1 MDISYKEY
9 VKVFGIKIFLLK
21 VLRRP
26 FYDKNTNFA
35 KKVSKINEQS
45 IKKFL
50 LRNVLLNNKYVI
62 KENNLFKNS
71 TVIKNNTIWIMWW
84 QGYNDTTPK
93 LVKKCIENIKKLNP
107 KHKVIVLTKYNVKNY
122 VHLNRN
128 IISNFEKGNISIT
141 HLSDIIRVNL
151 LYLYGGVWID
161 STVFSVKSI
170 PEEVFRKDFYTI
182 KTGKYTNEPSHG
194 RWTTF
199 FMETSQGS
207 LLMKFLVE
215 CFDHYFET
223 DNIFLDYI
231 LFDYFIN
238 IGCDINSAIRKMI
251 DDVPV
256 NNPDVFK
263 LRKHLLDPAGSF
275 NLKNKKTYLYKLS
288 YKDKLMQ
295 TSINGKKNV
304 YSELF
309 IKEK

>member
-223 DNIFLDYI
+223 YNIFLDYI